1 MKQKTRLFTAAV
13 VLLLLA
19 AACSGG
25 ATDPAVTI
33 AATAG
38 LDAEPVENTATPEP
52 QAPTATD
59 VADTATPLPATEA
72 PTAAPTKELTPT
84 SEPTVAP
91 TIEPT
96 AEPTSTAE
104 PPPEDARAQV
114 SIAGFQFSPGTL
126 SIRAGTTVVWTN
138 NEGARHTVTSDDGSF
153 ASDVLNEGDV
163 FSFTFDTPGSYAY
176 YCRFH
181 GGTGG
186 QGMSGVVTVTE

>member
-1 MKQKTRLFTAAV
+1 MKQKTRLFAVV
-13 VLLLLA
+13 VLLLLLA
-19 AACSGG
+19 VACSGG
-25 ATDPAVTI
+25 ASDPAVTI
-33 AATAG
+33 AATPG
-38 LDAEPVENTATPEP
+38 FEAEPAEDTPTPEP

-59 VADTATPLPATEA
+59 VVDTATPLPATEA
-72 PTAAPTKELTPT
+72 PTEAPTEELTPT
-84 SEPTVAP
+84 SEPTVEP

-96 AEPTSTAE
+96 AEPTSTTE
-104 PPPEDARAQV
+104 PPPQGARAQV
-114 SIAGFQFSPGTL
+114 SIAGFQFSPGML

-153 ASDVLNEGDV
+153 ASDVLNEGDA